1 MKVREI
7 PLDRIFITKNV
18 RLEADDE
25 LGELMDSVEH
35 YDLLQP
41 IGVFPRGERF
51 ELVFGHRRFK
61 SAQMRN
67 EQTIAAHILEHLSEH
82 DIPLVKLQENMQRK
96 QLTTEEIVAAAD
108 ELKRRRPEL
117 SDRSIDIMLGKRPG
131 YLSQH
136 RSTLR
141 TYQWLAQRGLKKQH
155 LLAMTADELSELR
168 AKLEEKES
176 KPRKGTF
183 HRGDRIPA
191 EGIRVMDTGGPN
203 VVVVCSSKEWKQ
215 RVLRCLKQ
223 LMKEVRAA

>member
-1 MKVREI
+1 MKVRDI

-18 RLEADDE
+18 RLEADGE
-25 LGELMDSVEH
+25 LGELMGSVEH

-41 IGVFPRGERF
+41 IGVFPRGERY
-51 ELVFGHRRFK
+51 ELVFGHRRLK
-61 SAQMRN
+61 AAQMRN

-96 QLTTEEIVAAAD
+96 QLTTEEVVAAAD

-117 SDRSIDIMLGKRPG
+117 TDSRIDAMLGKRPG

-141 TYQWLAQRGLKKQH
+141 TYQWLAVRGLKKEH
-155 LLAMTADELSELR
+155 LKAMTGEELQELR
-168 AKLEEKES
+168 AKLEGK
-176 KPRKGTF
+176 KAGTRKGTF

-191 EGIRVMDTGGPN
+191 DGIRVMDTGGPN
-203 VVVVCSSKEWKQ
+203 VVVVCSSREWKQ
-215 RVLRCLKQ
+215 RVLRWLKR
-223 LMKEVRAA
+223 LVKEVKVA

>member
-1 MKVREI
+1 MLHITPLGI
-7 PLDRIFITKNV
+7 PILTWAGIGYITGFCALVSFLVPVAHALATYALDN
-18 RLEADDE
+18 
-25 LGELMDSVEH
+25 S
-35 YDLLQP
+35 
-41 IGVFPRGERF
+41 PR
-51 ELVFGHRRFK
+51 
-61 SAQMRN
+61 AQ
-67 EQTIAAHILEHLSEH
+67 E
-82 DIPLVKLQENMQRK
+82 
-96 QLTTEEIVAAAD
+96 
-108 ELKRRRPEL
+108 RRRPEL
-117 SDRSIDIMLGKRPG
+117 SYRSIDIMLGKRPG

-155 LLAMTADELSELR
+155 LRAMTADELSELR